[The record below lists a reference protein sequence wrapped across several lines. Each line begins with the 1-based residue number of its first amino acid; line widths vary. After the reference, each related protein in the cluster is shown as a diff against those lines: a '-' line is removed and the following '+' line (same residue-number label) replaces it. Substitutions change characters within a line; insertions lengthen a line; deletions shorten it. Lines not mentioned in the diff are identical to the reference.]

1 MNTSGNYLMSD
12 LKLLYKDLIK
22 NESFQ
27 EDRSQYSAVK
37 ILDNLQFQISKQNK
51 KRNIF
56 STIFTILTRNYF
68 QNESFFITGIY
79 LHGGVGTGKSMIMN
93 LFFKCVKIKEKRR
106 VHFHEFMNE
115 FHQETKKIR
124 NLKNKDP
131 IKKICDE
138 ISKKIKVLC
147 FDEFQI
153 VDITDAMIV
162 GRLFEELIK
171 KNVIIITTSNFKPFE
186 LYKDGLNRKLFLPF
200 IDFIE
205 DKFKILEV
213 DNKIDYRKKKLTIQN
228 RFFLEKKMK
237 DLDRFNTLWENF
249 NGNNSTEFTIIYQ
262 SRKFRLE
269 KFVNG
274 VCRISFKELC
284 ENPLSTLDY
293 LELCKYVKVLFLENI
308 PHLNNSQNDFA
319 RRFINLIDILY
330 EARIKLICF
339 SFVELEKIYKGSK
352 LEKEFMR
359 TISRLNEMI
368 SNDWFN

>member
-1 MNTSGNYLMSD
+1 MITSANYLMSD

-131 IKKICDE
+131 IKTICSE
-138 ISKKIKVLC
+138 IAKDIKVLC

-162 GRLFEELIK
+162 GRLFDELIK
-171 KNVIIITTSNFKPFE
+171 KKVTIITTSNFKPRE
-186 LYKDGLNRKLFLPF
+186 LYGEGLNRELFIPF
-200 IDFIE
+200 IELIE
-205 DKFKILEV
+205 NKLKILEV
-213 DNKIDYRKKKLTIQN
+213 DNKVDYRKKKLIIES
-228 RFFLEKKMK
+228 RFFLKNKKNEIT
-237 DLDRFNTLWENF
+237 RFDELWEKLYEHNDSIF
-249 NGNNSTEFTIIYQ
+249 VINYQ
-262 SRKFRLE
+262 SRELKLNKFS
-269 KFVNG
+269 NG
-274 VCRISFKELC
+274 ICRISFKELC
-284 ENPLSTLDY
+284 ENPLSTADY
-293 LELCKYVKVLFLENI
+293 LNLCNYVKVLFLENI
-308 PHLNNSQNDFA
+308 PEISKSQNDLA
-319 RRFINLIDILY
+319 RRFINLIDIIY
-330 EARIKLICF
+330 EGKVQLICL
-339 SFVELEKIYKGSK
+339 SYMKIDDIYNGTK
-352 LEKEFMR
+352 LNKEFKR
-359 TISRLNEMI
+359 TISRLNEMQTK
-368 SNDWFN
+368 DWIN